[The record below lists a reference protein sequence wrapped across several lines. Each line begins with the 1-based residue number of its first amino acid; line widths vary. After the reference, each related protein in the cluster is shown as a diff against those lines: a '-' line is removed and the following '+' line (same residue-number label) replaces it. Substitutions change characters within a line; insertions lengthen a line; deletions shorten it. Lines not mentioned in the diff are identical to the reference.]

1 MIDVDEPL
9 LSYVRTTGVIGVNNC
24 TNRVEVYSMRNL
36 TFTITHINVMCLAD
50 DFDQRKQSRLC
61 K

>member
-1 MIDVDEPL
+1 MIGVDEPL

-36 TFTITHINVMCLAD
+36 TFTITHINVMCSAE
-50 DFDQRKQSRLC
+50 DFDQRKQLRLC